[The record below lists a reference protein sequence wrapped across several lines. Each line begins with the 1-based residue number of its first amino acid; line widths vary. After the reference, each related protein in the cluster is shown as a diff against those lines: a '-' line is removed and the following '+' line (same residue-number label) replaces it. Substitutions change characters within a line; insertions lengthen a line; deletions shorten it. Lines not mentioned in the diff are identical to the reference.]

1 MRGVSDFQGM
11 NAYEQVA
18 AAQEPLS
25 LWALEPDCLDSDP
38 CSAIYELDGLG
49 RSLDLSVPVSSSVTW

>member
-1 MRGVSDFQGM
+1 MH
-11 NAYEQVA
+11 AYEQVA

-38 CSAIYELDGLG
+38 CSAICELDGLG
-49 RSLDLSVPVSSSVTW
+49 RSRDPSVPVSSSVTW

>member
-1 MRGVSDFQGM
+1 M
-11 NAYEQVA
+11 NAYEQVTS
-18 AAQEPLS
+18 AQEPLS

-38 CSAIYELDGLG
+38 CSVIYELDGLG